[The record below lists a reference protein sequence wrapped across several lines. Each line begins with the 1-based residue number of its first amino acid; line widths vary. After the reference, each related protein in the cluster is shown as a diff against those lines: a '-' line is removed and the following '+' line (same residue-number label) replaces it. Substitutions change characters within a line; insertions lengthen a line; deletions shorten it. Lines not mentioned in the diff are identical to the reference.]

1 MCLAGG
7 WYDPSPTEHPFH
19 ASKALHPKKPVRCT
33 VPTFLMVGSG
43 NLQTL
48 MAPVVP
54 LPHSDHYHPP
64 PCHRYHQISLADATV
79 ITDTFSTIASPF
91 GAIALCS
98 SHHTFQ
104 QPPLRPPRPRRQPPN
119 ILVLFAFSCSES
131 ELLDGGDLHSPSL
144 THSLTHSQHLSRPS
158 LVKGPRLRQR
168 CQLEEKSGSNSEI
181 WPNPQL
187 CCG

>member
-1 MCLAGG
+1 MHCTNIPNGG
-7 WYDPSPTEHPFH
+7 KWEPPGTDGPSSST
-19 ASKALHPKKPVRCT
+19 
-33 VPTFLMVGSG
+33 
-43 NLQTL
+43 
-48 MAPVVP
+48 
-54 LPHSDHYHPP
+54 PHSDHYHPP

-79 ITDTFSTIASPF
+79 ITVTFSTIASPF

-104 QPPLRPPRPRRQPPN
+104 QPPLRPPRPWRQPPN

-131 ELLDGGDLHSPSL
+131 ELLDGGYLHSPSL
-144 THSLTHSQHLSRPS
+144 THSLTHSLPASFTAIS

-168 CQLEEKSGSNSEI
+168 CQLEERSGSNSEI

-187 CCG
+187 